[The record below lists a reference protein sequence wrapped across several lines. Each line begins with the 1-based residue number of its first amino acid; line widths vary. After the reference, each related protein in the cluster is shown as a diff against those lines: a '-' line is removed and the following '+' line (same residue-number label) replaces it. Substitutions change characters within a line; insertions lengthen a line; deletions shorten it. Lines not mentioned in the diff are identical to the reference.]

1 MTHFTLAAC
10 QTGPVQRGATRRET
24 VARLVHLLEQAA
36 RAGADLAVFPEMA
49 LTTFFPR
56 WALEDPREIDAFY
69 EPEMPGADTQP
80 LYDAARGLGV
90 GFALGFAE
98 FADERGRRR
107 RYNSMDLVGSDGVRI
122 GRYRKMHIPG
132 SDTVSEGVTAHLER
146 RYFEPGDLGFPVFD
160 YRGVRVGLSLC
171 NDRRWP
177 ETYRMLCLNGAQVVL
192 IGYNTP
198 VVLEEAPAL
207 AHLRMFHNH
216 LPMQA
221 GAYQNTLWVAAAAK
235 AGLEDGQSLIG
246 GSCVIA
252 PTGEIAA
259 LSTSL
264 DDEVVCH
271 RADLG
276 LIDVCRRVNFD
287 FGRYRRPAEY
297 GLIASR
303 AGPAATQASAAPQ
316 APVARAAAGANPAA
330 PANPDRPE
338 VP

>member
-1 MTHFTLAAC
+1 MNRYLTLGVC
-10 QTGPVQRGATRRET
+10 QTGPVQRNASRAET
-24 VARLVHLLEQAA
+24 VGRLIHLLETAS
-36 RAGADLAVFPEMA
+36 RAGAELAVFPEMA

-56 WALEDPREIDAFY
+56 WPIDDPREIDGFY
-69 EPEMPGADTQP
+69 ETQMPGPQTQP
-80 LYDAARGLGV
+80 LFDAARRLDV

-98 FADERGRRR
+98 LDNDGPRQRRF
-107 RYNSMDLVGSDGVRI
+107 NSMVLVDAHGNLA

-132 SDTVSEGVTAHLER
+132 SEAAQAGVTTHLEQ
-146 RYFEPGDLGFPVFD
+146 RYFEPGNLGFPVFS

-235 AGLEDGQSLIG
+235 AGLEDGQALIG
-246 GSCVIA
+246 GSCIIA

-259 LSTSL
+259 LAVSV
-264 DDEVVCH
+264 DDEVVVH
-271 RADLG
+271 RADLE
-276 LIDVCRRVNFD
+276 LIATCQRVNFD
-287 FGRYRRPAEY
+287 FARYRRPAEY
-297 GLIASR
+297 RLIGER
-303 AGPAATQASAAPQ
+303 AGALWPGSEP
-316 APVARAAAGANPAA
+316 
-330 PANPDRPE
+330 
-338 VP
+338 